1 MAFTLPLRFVWL
13 CFLLPP
19 CIVLSANF
27 PSGVSKAECLN
38 RVFWIWVDK
47 DFIGSREWHLE
58 AFNETGPP
66 VLLDDELAS
75 QCGYS
80 ITNDIYGNLEIRISF
95 LACWVLNVNDLQF
108 DLKVQVLVRQGG
120 GFIPYPVS
128 LSCRITDPWNV
139 REVLCEENFMEV
151 SVRRIVPWIVDW
163 MTEDLQAVWPVTEGG
178 ITQRWQVEFQMSDLR
193 IITMSA
199 IEAQRMGYGLN
210 ATATRVVFRA
220 PYNTSESQILKV
232 GSYRLEVILAKMYY
246 SQPLIRLIVDTTT
259 ACPSDAPII
268 TKTSIFWLTPAILNP
283 LVLDLSAYKD
293 RGLSMGVD
301 GRLLDSSVI
310 AANGY
315 TLGRNTT
322 TVNVTVPIGAPGG
335 YTESDVVNNTYGT
348 TYHIH
353 LMLVHHWRGTT
364 ADTTRHS
371 VIKPINTPFKPLLP
385 IFINRTVPENHY
397 FNVSLGNFFPD
408 VGLKAFIIRRVM
420 VTLDEANRRGF
431 RVQTVDNGNGTRAY
445 VLQVPFS
452 DPLVEQMYLDGNK
465 RMYILYV
472 TYILT
477 LLNKKKDFTYT
488 DVVECVLQD
497 VVPPTYDKICEK
509 DRLILNMTRGN
520 IDMYWIPHIRNLPLT
535 AALAT
540 SQNYKITQRGPM
552 LLIEIPLFS
561 VGLAYEDISLRG
573 IRARVDFSLK
583 DNKTLQVRSSY
594 SFVCNFP
601 TDQLLLCLPNGT
613 MKATVFSLDTKP
625 RFDPRETHLKD
636 PTCKPQEADND
647 RALFSFSVFSCGTT
661 RQFVGDYLV
670 YENEVTFDR
679 KGLPPI
685 KPIISRNSTYRLTLR
700 CRYPLMDTQRVM
712 GKYNNS
718 VIGRRGFST
727 DPISEQA
734 KVIRKRDENTQA
746 SNLNVAKDK
755 AFSSFYHPGDFPILI
770 QREET
775 LYFEV
780 DDRRITSPAHKVRLQ
795 ECWATPSQRT
805 DGFPQWDL
813 IVDGCAQKGNNYSV
827 DFIQG
832 SHSRFQLKI
841 EGDLSEQLYI
851 YCQGLICDS
860 LLEAEQ
866 CRSVCNEAKPG
877 VWRRTAPVV
886 EPYELLSAG
895 PIQIGTGEAEVQ
907 FRHVEEKSWNMWMW
921 LLSVGLAFISAFTVG
936 SVILAVRLF
945 VC

>member
-1 MAFTLPLRFVWL
+1 MAFTLLLRVVGL
-13 CFLLPP
+13 CLLLP
-19 CIVLSANF
+19 CIVLSAYF

-38 RVFWIWVDK
+38 RTFWIWVDK
-47 DFIGSREWHLE
+47 NFIGSNEWHLE
-58 AFNETGPP
+58 VVNETGTP
-66 VLLDDELAS
+66 VLLDAELAS

-80 ITNDIYGNLEIRISF
+80 ITIDIYGNLEMRISF
-95 LACWVLNVNDLQF
+95 LACWVVNMNDLQF
-108 DLKVQVLVRQGG
+108 DLKVQILIRQDG

-128 LSCRITDPWNV
+128 LSCRINDPWNV

-178 ITQRWQVEFQMSDLR
+178 ISQRWQVEFQMPDLST
-193 IITMSA
+193 IMVSA
-199 IEAQRMGYGLN
+199 VEAQRMGYGLN

-220 PYNTSESQILKV
+220 PYNTSESQIIKV
-232 GSYRLEVILAKMYY
+232 GSYKLEVILAKMYY

-268 TKTSIFWLTPAILNP
+268 TKTSIFWLTPAILKP
-283 LVLDLSAYKD
+283 LVLDLVAYKD
-293 RGLSMGVD
+293 RGVSMGVD

-315 TLGRNTT
+315 SLSKNAT
-322 TVNVTVPIGAPGG
+322 TVNMTVPIGAPGG
-335 YTESDVVNNTYGT
+335 YTESDIVNNTYGT

-353 LMLVHHWRGTT
+353 LLLVNHWRGAT

-371 VIKPINTPFKPLLP
+371 VIKPIITPFLPLLP
-385 IFINRTVPENHY
+385 IFFNRTVPENRY

-408 VGLKAFIIRRVM
+408 VGLKAFIIRTVM

-431 RVQTVDNGNGTRAY
+431 RVQTTDNGNGTRAF

-452 DPLVEQMYLDGNK
+452 DPLVEQKYLEGNK
-465 RMYILYV
+465 RMYILSV

-488 DVVECVLQD
+488 DVVECLLQD
-497 VVPPTYDKICEK
+497 VVPPNYDQICEK

-520 IDMYWIPHIRNLPLT
+520 MDMYWIPYIRNLPLT
-535 AALAT
+535 EALAT
-540 SQNYKITQRGPM
+540 SQNYKITQRGLT

-561 VGLAYEDISLRG
+561 VGLVYEDITLRG
-573 IRARVDFSLK
+573 IKARVDFSLK
-583 DNKTLQVRSSY
+583 DNKTLQVRSNY

-601 TDQLLLCLPNGT
+601 TDRLLLCLPNGT

-625 RFDPRETHLKD
+625 RFDPRQTHLKD

-700 CRYPLMDTQRVM
+700 CRYPLMDTQRL
-712 GKYNNS
+712 GGRYDTI
-718 VIGRRGFST
+718 IGRRGFSA
-727 DPISEQA
+727 DPVSEQA
-734 KVIRKRDENTQA
+734 KVIRKRDERAQA
-746 SNLNVAKDK
+746 SDLKVAKDET
-755 AFSSFYHPGDFPILI
+755 FSSFYHPGDFPILI
-770 QREET
+770 QQEET

-780 DDRRITSPAHKVRLQ
+780 DERRVTSPTHDVRLH
-795 ECWATPSQRT
+795 ECWATPAQRT

-813 IVDGCAQKGNNYSV
+813 IVDGCAQKGNNYSADLV
-827 DFIQG
+827 QG
-832 SHSRFQLKI
+832 SPSRFQLRI
-841 EGDLSEQLYI
+841 EGSLSDQLYV

-860 LLEAEQ
+860 LLEAERCQ
-866 CRSVCNEAKPG
+866 SSCKEAKPG
-877 VWRRTAPVV
+877 VWRRTVPVL
-886 EPYELLSAG
+886 EPYELWSTG
-895 PIQIGTGEAEVQ
+895 PIRIGTGESEVQ
-907 FRHVEEKSWNMWMW
+907 YRHVEEKSWKTWMW
-921 LLSVGLAFISAFTVG
+921 LLSVGLAFVAAFTVG
-936 SVILAVRLF
+936 LVILAMRLF